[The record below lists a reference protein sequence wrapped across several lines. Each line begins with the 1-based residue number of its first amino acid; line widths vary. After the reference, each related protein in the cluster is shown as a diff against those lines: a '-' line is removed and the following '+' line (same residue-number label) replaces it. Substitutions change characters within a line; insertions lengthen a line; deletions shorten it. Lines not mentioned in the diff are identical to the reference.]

1 MVATRH
7 LQDWEKAEC
16 AALKAEFT
24 AFNAARERGQ
34 RLTQEAAGVA
44 LGMNQGSVSNY
55 LNGRMVL
62 NLQFA
67 IGISK
72 LLGIPVERF
81 SKRLAD
87 EIEQMVSSATPSEPR
102 AAGEAQQAVR
112 SYPLIDWD
120 SVAKRIEEPGYT
132 APGDGEVWYET
143 LENPGSDG
151 YWLLCQGKAMAV
163 DTLPSFPE
171 GAPLLVQPYGFDLV
185 SGKYYIAHHAD
196 GETAFK
202 QYVKDAGVEYLVS
215 LNPSFRPVEM
225 REGWSIVGRVVDVK
239 TTGL

>member
-1 MVATRH
+1 MVAIRRLH
-7 LQDWEKAEC
+7 DWEKAEC

-24 AFNAARERGQ
+24 AFNSARERGK
-34 RLTQEAAGVA
+34 RLTQEAVGAA

-62 NLQFA
+62 NIQFA

-87 EIEQMVSSATPSEPR
+87 EIEQLVLSVTPTERLAISDS
-102 AAGEAQQAVR
+102 QQATR
-112 SYPLIDWD
+112 KYPLIDWK
-120 SVAKRIEEPGYT
+120 SIAKRIEEPGYK
-132 APGDGEVWYET
+132 APGDEETWYET
-143 LENPGSDG
+143 VENAGSDG
-151 YWLLCQGKAMAV
+151 YWVQCPGKAMAV

-171 GAPLLVQPYGFDLV
+171 GAPLLVQPYGFDLL
-185 SGKYYIAHHAD
+185 SGKYYIAYHSD

-202 QYVKDAGVEYLVS
+202 QYVKDAGIEYLVS
-215 LNPSFRPVEM
+215 LNPNFRPIEM
-225 REGWSIVGRVVDVK
+225 SKGWSIIGRVVDVK
-239 TTGL
+239 ATGL